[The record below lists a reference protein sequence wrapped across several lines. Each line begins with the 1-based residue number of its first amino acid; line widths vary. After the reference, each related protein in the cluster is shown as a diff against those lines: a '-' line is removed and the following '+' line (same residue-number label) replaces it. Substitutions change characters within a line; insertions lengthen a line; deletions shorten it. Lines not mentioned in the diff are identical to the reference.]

1 MTAALIFW
9 SSCGLLG
16 YTLLGYP
23 AAISLWARLKPRRE
37 RRTSPEPGARPPP
50 AVTIVVVA
58 HDEAQRIQARID
70 NLLALDYPRECLA
83 ILVCSD
89 GSSDATVEL
98 ARACP
103 DPRVSVLAF
112 EHRRGKAAVLNDAVA
127 AATGELVVFA
137 DARQRFDRD
146 SLRELVAS
154 FADPQVGAVS
164 GELCFEA
171 APGAGAVGAGVG
183 FYWRYDKLI
192 RRSESLVDSSV
203 GATGA
208 IYALRRALFEPIPE
222 TTILD
227 DVLIPMQVVRAGY
240 RTLFNSAARAFD
252 KVAHSAEEEFARKVR
267 TIAGTFQ
274 LFARH
279 PWLLHPGRNRIW
291 VQTVSHKLLRLLGP
305 LALAGAFAAN
315 LALLASPFYRLTL
328 ALQVVLYSAA
338 LYEHVR
344 ARTRRRRGVFTALLG
359 TAYAFCVL
367 QAATV
372 VAFFRF
378 AAGSQTV
385 TWTKARA

>member
-1 MTAALIFW
+1 MTAALVFW
-9 SSCGLLG
+9 ASCGLLG
-16 YTLLGYP
+16 YTLFGYP
-23 AAISLWARLKPRRE
+23 AAIFACARWWPRHVQ
-37 RRTSPEPGARPPP
+37 RRGGTPS
-50 AVTIVVVA
+50 VTVVVVVY
-58 HDEAQRIQARID
+58 DEAPRIQARLD
-70 NLLALDYPRECLA
+70 NLLGLDYPRECLD

-98 ARACP
+98 ALACP

-112 EHRRGKAAVLNDAVA
+112 ERRRGKAAVLNDAVA
-127 AATGELVVFA
+127 GARGEIVVFA
-137 DARQRFDRD
+137 DARQRFERD
-146 SLRELVAS
+146 SLRELVAP
-154 FADPQVGAVS
+154 FADPHVGAVS

-192 RRSESLVDSSV
+192 RRSESMVDSSV

-208 IYALRRALFEPIPE
+208 IYAIRRELFEPIPD

-227 DVLIPMQVVRAGY
+227 DVLIPMRIVRGGY
-240 RTLFNSAARAFD
+240 RTWFNPAARAFD
-252 KVAHSAEEEFARKVR
+252 RVAHSAAEEFARKVR

-274 LFARH
+274 LFARN

-291 VQTVSHKLLRLLGP
+291 LQTVSHKLLRLLGP
-305 LALAGAFAAN
+305 LALAAAFVAN
-315 LALLASPFYRLTL
+315 LFLLASPFHRLTL
-328 ALQVVLYSAA
+328 ALQVLLYGAA

-344 ARTRRRRGVFTALLG
+344 SRAKRRRGLATAVLG

-378 AAGSQTV
+378 AAGTQAV

>member
-1 MTAALIFW
+1 MMAALIFW

-16 YTLLGYP
+16 YTLIGYP
-23 AAISLWARLKPRRE
+23 AAIALWARLRPRRD
-37 RRTSPEPGARPPP
+37 PGNGSDPT
-50 AVTIVVVA
+50 AVQTPTVTVVVVA
-58 HDEAQRIQARID
+58 HDEAQRIGARID
-70 NLLALDYPRECLA
+70 NLLALEYPRDRLA

-89 GSSDATVEL
+89 GSTDATVEL

-112 EHRRGKAAVLNDAVA
+112 ERRRGKAAVLNDAVA
-127 AATGELVVFA
+127 AATGEIVVFA
-137 DARQRFDRD
+137 DARQRFDPD
-146 SLRELVAS
+146 SVRELVVS
-154 FADPQVGAVS
+154 FADPRVGAVS

-208 IYALRRALFEPIPE
+208 IYALRRRLFEPIPE
-222 TTILD
+222 TTVLD

-240 RTLFNSAARAFD
+240 RTLFNPAARAFD
-252 KVAHSAEEEFARKVR
+252 RVAHSAQEEFARKVR

-279 PWLLHPGRNRIW
+279 PWLLNPARNRIW

-305 LALAGAFAAN
+305 LALAGAFTSN
-315 LALLASPFYRLTL
+315 LMLLASPFYRVTFGV
-328 ALQVVLYSAA
+328 QVVLYSAA
-338 LYEHVR
+338 LYEHLR
-344 ARTRRRRGVFTALLG
+344 SGTRRRRRRGRFTALL
-359 TAYAFCVL
+359 
-367 QAATV
+367 
-372 VAFFRF
+372 
-378 AAGSQTV
+378 
-385 TWTKARA
+385 